1 MSIRTSLF
9 LLAALNLL
17 YVASTANA
25 VTVQNPADVL
35 ADGSAFLLLE
45 AENFSELAGAD
56 PNVGFVAVD
65 SINPIQTISMT
76 ADGSPVPKGGLDVLP
91 ANTNASG
98 GAAIFDQLGGGR
110 HASSASWELQF
121 TTPATY
127 YLYVH
132 ATIYNSDANTAY
144 GNEDSFF
151 LPPSFNANPS
161 DDWIGFAGV
170 DSDGRELVG
179 DSNVDGWIPIFNNK
193 QVFSAGLAEVHNSTD
208 EDFWDGQFH
217 WMFAD
222 FAIDSDANGAY
233 IDDIGIAL
241 EYPVAEADVG
251 KVQTFQISSREHYGA
266 IDAFVFSTSNQLL
279 QDYTQEQMDEFFID
293 QGAPALQAGDADQ
306 DLDFDQLDLV
316 RVQIG
321 AKYLTGQAAT
331 WGQGDWNGAPGGSQG
346 SPPLGDGLFNQQ
358 DIIAAQLGNK
368 YLMGKYA
375 ALAPSDGVRGDG
387 QTSIVYNPA
396 TGEVA
401 VDAPAT
407 TQLTSINI
415 DSASGI
421 FTGAPAQNLG
431 GSFDN
436 DSDTNIFKATFGSS
450 FGTLSF
456 GNVAQPGLS
465 KALLTNDLT
474 VVGSLAG
481 GGALGNVDLIYV
493 PEPPMILMAFCGLVA
508 LVAYVWR
515 RGRGTGCRV
524 FRAVT

>member
-9 LLAALNLL
+9 LLVALHLL
-17 YVASTANA
+17 YVASSANA

-45 AENFSELAGAD
+45 AEDFSELGGAD

-65 SINPIQTISMT
+65 NINPIQTISMT
-76 ADGSPVPKGGLDVLP
+76 ADGSPVPKGGLDVLA

-98 GAAIFDQLGGGR
+98 GAGIFDQLGGGR
-110 HASSASWELQF
+110 HANNVTWELQF

-132 ATIYNSDANTAY
+132 ASIYNSDANTTY

-151 LPPSFNANPS
+151 LPPSFNANSS
-161 DDWIGFAGV
+161 DDWIGFVGV
-170 DSDGRELVG
+170 DSNGRELVG

-222 FAIDSDANGAY
+222 FAIDSDANGSY
-233 IDDIGIAL
+233 IGDIGIAI
-241 EYPVAEADVG
+241 EYPVSEADVG

-279 QDYTQEQMDEFFID
+279 QDYTQEQMDEFFLR
-293 QGAPALQAGDADQ
+293 APPQLQAGDADQ

-316 RVQIG
+316 RVQVS

-358 DIIAAQLGNK
+358 DIIAAQLADK
-368 YLMGKYA
+368 YLKGKYA
-375 ALAPSDGVRGDG
+375 ALAPGDGVRGDG

-436 DSDTNIFKATFGSS
+436 DSDSNIFKATFGSS
-450 FGTLSF
+450 FGSLSF

-465 KALLTNDLT
+465 KALVTNDLT

-493 PEPPMILMAFCGLVA
+493 PEPATILLASCGLAAV
-508 LVAYVWR
+508 VPYVWR
-515 RGRGTGCRV
+515 RGKGIIRSV
-524 FRAVT
+524 FRPVT